1 VRRTTFLIPVAAAL
15 TLAAPAAADFQ
26 PLSRPQGELATP
38 GVWAGTIAMPAA
50 RSRGRVRVIV
60 TLPDPPLAA
69 FGRTLAGRGTVRRLN
84 VSSLSSRVYLARLEA
99 AQRAAVAVL
108 TRAIPEA
115 TVSRRYRI
123 VLDGLAVELP
133 AGRLPELVSLPFA
146 ARVYPSYRYT
156 LALDRSP
163 GLIGADRLGGPAR
176 AGGAGVKIAIVD
188 DGLDQENRFLDPA
201 GLAYPPGFP
210 KGGTK
215 WTTPKVIV
223 ARAFPGPGSG
233 RAGRLPLDPKESFHG
248 THVAGIAAGAEG
260 TNAPAGADHP
270 ATAGLSGVAP
280 KAWLGNYRVF
290 NVPTPIGNQANSP
303 EIVAA
308 FEAAVADGM
317 DVINFSGGGPQ
328 SEPVN
333 DVLVEAIRNVALAGV
348 VPVVS
353 AGNDRDDY
361 GAGSTGSPGTAPDAI
376 AVAAVSNDRVF
387 APALDVTGAPASLQ
401 GIPFVGASGGKAPA
415 DWGSADRAL
424 VDVGSLVGGDG
435 APVGRRL
442 CGAAANPNGGPG
454 PLRPGAIA
462 GALALVWRG
471 ECTFASKAR
480 RAREAGAIGIVVVDN
495 RAGEANE
502 IPVSLP
508 IPGGMVADLD
518 GERLRAYL
526 AGLGGRA
533 PVRIGRSP
541 RELATG
547 RSGVMTSFSAEGP
560 TAFGHLLKPDLAA
573 PGGQILSATS
583 ARSGGPFA
591 VFDGTS
597 MAAPHV
603 SGAAALLLE
612 RHPGWSP
619 AQVRSALVSTAGAA
633 WADTARTTEASV
645 LLAGG
650 GLVDVVAADDPQL
663 FTSPTSLS
671 FGDLNVSGGPA
682 RQALLLS
689 VTDAGGGGTWT
700 VELRPQSQPAGAAL
714 EVPSLVTLAPGGTA
728 EVPVVVRAGAAATAG
743 DGYGFLL
750 LRRGAIV
757 RKVPYAFFVT
767 RPRLESSPV
776 LRLRAIQ
783 RGDTRRGVSRAGA
796 YRYPGAA
803 FGPPP
808 AYADA
813 PVREDGAETLYRFD
827 LERPVANAGAAI
839 ISASDGSLV
848 HPWLLGSKDENDV
861 QGYAGTPVN
870 VNQLTPDYPLDV
882 GAAATVFPT
891 PGTYYVSVDSGR
903 DRFTGAPRGGSYL
916 LRSWVNDVT
925 PPLARFLTVRVSTG
939 RPTLAVR
946 ALDGG
951 AGVNPYSLRISY
963 AGVTIGASAYDPVS
977 GIALFRLP
985 ADAPPLKAGERR
997 LIVSASDFQEAKNVS
1012 TSGDALLP
1020 NTTVAARQLQVVAGP
1035 AVTWLEPS
1043 ATGRCLEAS
1052 ERLDVVAS
1060 APVQIV
1066 SVRFLDG
1073 ARLLAT
1079 ARTGAAGLYRATWRT
1094 KGAAAGRHEL
1104 RTVVT
1109 DASGRTAEA
1118 RQIVQ
1123 VCRAAGG

>member
-1 VRRTTFLIPVAAAL
+1 
-15 TLAAPAAADFQ
+15 
-26 PLSRPQGELATP
+26 
-38 GVWAGTIAMPAA
+38 M
-50 RSRGRVRVIV
+50 RVIV

-69 FGRTLAGRGTVRRLN
+69 FGRTLAGRGAVRRLN
-84 VSSLSSRVYLARLEA
+84 ASSLSSRVYLARLEA
-99 AQRAAVAVL
+99 AQRAAVAMLVL
-108 TRAIPEA
+108 AIPEA

-133 AGRLPELVSLPFA
+133 AHRLPELVALPFA
-146 ARVYPSYRYT
+146 TRVYPSLRYS

-163 GLIGADRLGGPAR
+163 ALIGADLLGGPVR

-188 DGLDQENRFLDPA
+188 DGLDQESRLLDPA

-233 RAGRLPLDPKESFHG
+233 RAGRLPIDPKESFHG
-248 THVAGIAAGAEG
+248 THVAGIAAGAAG
-260 TNAPAGADHP
+260 TDAPVGADHP

-280 KAWLGNYRVF
+280 RAWLGNYRVF
-290 NVPTPIGNQANSP
+290 NVPTPLGNQANSP

-328 SEPVN
+328 SEPVS

-361 GAGSTGSPGTAPDAI
+361 GAGSAGSPGTAPDAI
-376 AVAAVSNDRVF
+376 SVAAVSNDRVF

-401 GIPFVGASGGKAPA
+401 GIPFVGAGGGKAPA
-415 DWGSADRAL
+415 EWGSADHAL
-424 VDVGSLVGGDG
+424 VDVGSLVGADG
-435 APVGRRL
+435 KPLGRRL
-442 CGAAANPNGGPG
+442 CGPAANPNGGPG
-454 PLRPGAIA
+454 PLRPGALT
-462 GALALVWRG
+462 GTLALVWRG
-471 ECTFASKAR
+471 ECTFASKAS
-480 RAREAGAIGIVVVDN
+480 RAQAAGAVGIVIVDN
-495 RAGEANE
+495 RGGEANG
-502 IPVSLP
+502 IPASLP
-508 IPGGMVADLD
+508 IPGGMIADLD
-518 GERLRAYL
+518 GERLSAYL
-526 AGLGGRA
+526 AGSGGRA

-541 RELATG
+541 RALVTG
-547 RSGVMTSFSAEGP
+547 RSGIVTSFSAEGP

-583 ARSGGPFA
+583 AGSGGPFA

-633 WADTARTTEASV
+633 WADTARTAEASV

-650 GLVDVVAADDPQL
+650 GLVNVVAANDPQL

-671 FGDLNVSGGPA
+671 FGDLNVNRGPA
-682 RQALLLS
+682 RRALLLS
-689 VTDAGGGGTWT
+689 VSDAGGGGTWT
-700 VELRPQSQPAGAAL
+700 VELRAQAQPAGAAL
-714 EVPSLVTLAPGGTA
+714 EVAALVTLAPGGTS
-728 EVPVVVRAGAAATAG
+728 EVPVVVQAGADAAAG

-750 LRRGAIV
+750 LRRGGTV

-767 RPRLESSPV
+767 RPGLESSPV
-776 LRLRAIQ
+776 VSLREIQ
-783 RGDTRRGVSRAGA
+783 RGDTRRGVSRAET

-803 FGPPP
+803 FGQPP
-808 AYADA
+808 AYGDA

-827 LERPVANAGAAI
+827 LDLPVANAGAAI
-839 ISASDGSLV
+839 VSASNGSLV
-848 HPWLLGSKDENDV
+848 HPWLLGSRDENDV
-861 QGYAGTPVN
+861 QGYAGTPAN
-870 VNQLTPDYPLDV
+870 VNQLTPDYPLDI

-891 PGTYYVSVDSGR
+891 PGTYYVSVDSAR

-939 RPTLAVR
+939 RPTLAVLV
-946 ALDGG
+946 LDGG
-951 AGVNPYSLRISY
+951 AGVNPYSLVISY
-963 AGVTIGASAYDPVS
+963 SGVRIGASAYDPVS
-977 GIALFRLP
+977 GIALFGLP
-985 ADAPPLKAGERR
+985 AEAPPLKAGKRQ
-997 LIVSASDFQEAKNVS
+997 LIVSASDFQEAKNVN
-1012 TSGDALLP
+1012 TSGDVLLP
-1020 NTTVAARQLQVVAGP
+1020 NTTVATRRLEVAAGP

-1043 ATGRCLEAS
+1043 AGGRCLEAS
-1052 ERLDVVAS
+1052 VPLDVLAS
-1060 APVQIV
+1060 APGRIV
-1066 SVRFLDG
+1066 SVRFFDG

-1079 ARTGAAGLYRATWRT
+1079 VRKGSAGLYGATWRT
-1094 KGAAAGRHEL
+1094 KGTAAGRHEL
-1104 RTVVT
+1104 RAVAT
-1109 DASGRTAEA
+1109 AANGRTAEA
-1118 RQIVQ
+1118 QRVAR
-1123 VCRAAGG
+1123 VCGDADG

>member
-1 VRRTTFLIPVAAAL
+1 MIAV
-15 TLAAPAAADFQ
+15 PAAH
-26 PLSRPQGELATP
+26 
-38 GVWAGTIAMPAA
+38 
-50 RSRGRVRVIV
+50 SRGRVRVIV

-69 FGRTLAGRGTVRRLN
+69 FGRTLSGRGTVRRLN
-84 VSSLSSRVYLARLEA
+84 ASSLSSRIYLARLEA

-108 TRAIPEA
+108 MRAIPEA

-133 AGRLPELVSLPFA
+133 ARRLSELVALPFA

-163 GLIGADRLGGPAR
+163 ALIGADRLGGPGR

-188 DGLDQENRFLDPA
+188 DGLDQESRLLDPA

-248 THVAGIAAGAEG
+248 THVAGIAAGAQG
-260 TNAPAGADHP
+260 TEAPAGADHP

-290 NVPTPIGNQANSP
+290 NVPTPLGNQANSP

-308 FEAAVADGM
+308 FEAAVTDGM

-361 GAGSTGSPGTAPDAI
+361 GAGSSGSPGTAPEAI
-376 AVAAVSNDRVF
+376 SVAAVSNDRVF
-387 APALDVTGAPASLQ
+387 APALDVAGAPASLQ
-401 GIPFVGASGGKAPA
+401 GIPFAGAGGGKAPA
-415 DWGSADRAL
+415 AWGSADQAL
-424 VDVGSLVGGDG
+424 VDVGSLVGTDG
-435 APVGRRL
+435 APLGRRL
-442 CGAAANPNGGPG
+442 CGPAANPDGGPG
-454 PLRPGAIA
+454 ALRPGALA
-462 GALALVWRG
+462 GALALVSRG
-471 ECTFASKAR
+471 ECTFASKAG
-480 RAREAGAIGIVVVDN
+480 RAQAAGAIGIVFVDN
-495 RAGEANE
+495 RAGEANAVPARLS
-502 IPVSLP
+502 IPAGT
-508 IPGGMVADLD
+508 IADLD

-541 RELATG
+541 QALLTG
-547 RSGVMTSFSAEGP
+547 RSGVVTSFSAEGP

-583 ARSGGPFA
+583 TRSGGPFA

-612 RHPGWSP
+612 RHPSWSP
-619 AQVRSALVSTAGAA
+619 AQVRSALVSTAGPA

-650 GLVDVVAADDPQL
+650 GLVDVVAADDPQV

-671 FGDLNVSGGPA
+671 FGDLNVNGGPA
-682 RQALLLS
+682 ERAQLLS
-689 VTDAGGGGTWT
+689 VADAGGGGTWT

-714 EVPSLVTLAPGGTA
+714 EVPSFVTLAPGGTA
-728 EVPVVVRAGAAATAG
+728 EVPVVVHAGADAAAG
-743 DGYGFLL
+743 DAYGFLL
-750 LRRGAIV
+750 LRRGATV

-776 LRLRAIQ
+776 VRLRTIQ
-783 RGDTRRGVSRAGA
+783 RGDTRRGVSRAA
-796 YRYPGAA
+796 TYRYPGAA
-803 FGPPP
+803 FGQPPV
-808 AYADA
+808 YGDV
-813 PVREDGAETLYRFD
+813 PVRENGAETLYRFD
-827 LERPVANAGAAI
+827 LERPVANAGAAVV
-839 ISASDGSLV
+839 SASDGSLV

-870 VNQLTPDYPLDV
+870 VNQLTPDYPLDI
-882 GAAATVFPT
+882 GAASTSFPT

-903 DRFTGAPRGGSYL
+903 DRFTGAPRGGSYV

-925 PPLARFLTVRVSTG
+925 PPLAHLLTVRVSTG
-939 RPTLAVR
+939 RPTLAVLV
-946 ALDGG
+946 LDDG
-951 AGVNPYSLRISY
+951 AGANPYSLVISY
-963 AGVTIGASAYDPVS
+963 AGVTIGASAYDPGS

-985 ADAPPLKAGERR
+985 AEAPALKAGKRQ
-997 LIVSASDFQEAKNVS
+997 LIVSASDFQEAKNVN
-1012 TSGDALLP
+1012 TSGDVLLP
-1020 NTTVAARQLQVVAGP
+1020 NTTIADRRLRVVAGP
-1035 AVTWLEPS
+1035 AVTWLTPNANS
-1043 ATGRCLEAS
+1043 RCLEAS

-1060 APVQIV
+1060 APLRIA

-1073 ARLLAT
+1073 ARRLAT
-1079 ARTGAAGLYRATWRT
+1079 ARRRDAGLYAATWRT
-1094 KGAAAGRHEL
+1094 TSATAGRHEL
-1104 RTVVT
+1104 RAVVT
-1109 DASGRTAEA
+1109 DTSGRTAEA
-1118 RQIVQ
+1118 RQVVQ
-1123 VCRAAGG
+1123 VCRATDG